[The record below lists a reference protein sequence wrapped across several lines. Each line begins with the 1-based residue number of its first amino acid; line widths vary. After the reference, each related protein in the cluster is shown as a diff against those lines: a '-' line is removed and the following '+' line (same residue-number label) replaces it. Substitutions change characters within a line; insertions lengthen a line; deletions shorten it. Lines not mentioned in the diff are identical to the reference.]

1 MTYPP
6 YLREKARQLRREKKL
21 TIDEIAERLAIG
33 RTTVFHWVSDMPR
46 PQRVLNHPPP
56 PAELGSRAMQA
67 KYRALREE
75 AYREGVEMFDEL
87 NRRDGFTDFVTLF
100 VAEGYK
106 RTRHKV
112 SIANSDP
119 AVIVIANRWINEF
132 TQRKV
137 TYSVQYHADQN
148 LSQLRRY
155 WAELVGVQPSQITM
169 QRKSNSNQLKARTW
183 RSKYGVLTVTTGD
196 TYFRARLQ
204 AWVDRLREGWLDSPH
219 IGA

>member
-46 PQRVLNHPPP
+46 PERVLNRPPP
-56 PAELGSRAMQA
+56 PAGLGNRAMQA

-75 AYREGVEMFDEL
+75 AYREGVESFDEL
-87 NRRDGFTDFVTLF
+87 SRRKGFTDFVTIF
-100 VAEGYK
+100 IAEGYK
-106 RTRHKV
+106 RARNTV
-112 SIANSDP
+112 SVANSDP
-119 AVIVIANRWINEF
+119 AVIVFANRWIKEL
-132 TQRKV
+132 THRKV

-148 LSQLRRY
+148 LRQLQKY
-155 WAELVGVQPSQITM
+155 WAELVGVEPSQIAM
-169 QRKSNSNQLKARTW
+169 LRKSNSNQMKARTW
-183 RSKYGVLTVTTGD
+183 RSKYGVLTVRTSD
-196 TYFRARLQ
+196 TYFRARLH